1 MPCGNIR
8 VFLKCFSI
16 DNYCYDSA
24 SFYRLPRK
32 QSILGDFWS
41 FSFFLSFFTESC
53 ITDVSCISI
62 FIRFFGLKFVM
73 HFSEP
78 QFYSRFIVHFSFF
91 HIVYDVAQQL

>member
-16 DNYCYDSA
+16 DTYCYDSV

-32 QSILGDFWS
+32 QSIFWEI
-41 FSFFLSFFTESC
+41 FGVFLSFFTESC
-53 ITDVSCISI
+53 ISDVSCISI

-78 QFYSRFIVHFSFF
+78 QFYSRFIVHFSFY
-91 HIVYDVAQQL
+91 HIVYDVVQQL